1 MKKAQIAVLGV
12 ALTAGAAAY
21 LLMPSQQ
28 QQPTQIVQTVAPV
41 VDNDDVLVAA
51 VALDY
56 GKILDETMVHWQ
68 AWPKSSPIVGVI
80 RKSAEPNAI
89 QDIKG
94 SIVRGNFMAEEPM
107 RKHRLVKGPT
117 AGLMAT
123 LVGQG
128 KRAVAINIDA
138 SGATSAGGFVL
149 PNDRVDILRTY
160 RDEDAAKAGSPDAFV
175 TETLLRNVKVLAIG
189 PNVQTENGKTVIV
202 GSNATL
208 ELDPKQS
215 ETITLAQRTGQLSL
229 TLRSLLDAIADNK
242 VEEPAPDTK
251 SDDKSMTII
260 RYGVSTSARP
270 K

>member
-12 ALTAGAAAY
+12 ALAAGAGAY

-28 QQPTQIVQTVAPV
+28 PQPVQVVKPVAPV
-41 VDNDDVLVAA
+41 IDNDDVLVAA
-51 VALDY
+51 VPLDY
-56 GKILDETMVHWQ
+56 GKVLDETMMHWQ
-68 AWPKSSPIVGVI
+68 AWPKSSPIQGVI

-89 QDIKG
+89 QDLKG
-94 SIVRGNFMAEEPM
+94 SIVRGGFLAEEPM
-107 RKHRLVKGPT
+107 RKERLVKGPT

-123 LVGQG
+123 LVAQG

-149 PNDRVDILRTY
+149 PNDRVDVLRTY
-160 RDEDAAKAGSPDAFV
+160 RDEDAAKAGQPDAFV
-175 TETLLRNVKVLAIG
+175 TETLLRNVKVLAVG
-189 PNVQTENGKTVIV
+189 QNVQTENGKTVII

-208 ELDPKQS
+208 ELDPKQA

-229 TLRSLLDAIADNK
+229 TLRSLLDTVAK
-242 VEEPAPDTK
+242 VEEPAPDSK
-251 SDDKSMTII
+251 VDDKTITII
-260 RYGVSTSARP
+260 RYGVTTSARP

>member
-1 MKKAQIAVLGV
+1 MKRAQIAVLGV
-12 ALTAGAAAY
+12 ALTAGVAAY

-28 QQPTQIVQTVAPV
+28 PQQVQVVQQVTPV
-41 VDNDDVLVAA
+41 IDNDDVLVASSP
-51 VALDY
+51 LDY
-56 GKILDETMVHWQ
+56 GKTLDETMMRWQ
-68 AWPKSSPIVGVI
+68 AWPKSSPIQGVI
-80 RKSAEPNAI
+80 RKSAQPNAI
-89 QDIKG
+89 QDLKG
-94 SIVRGNFMAEEPM
+94 WIVRGNFMAEEPM
-107 RKHRLVKGPT
+107 RKDRLVNGPT

-123 LVGQG
+123 LVAQG
-128 KRAVAINIDA
+128 KRAIAINIDA

-160 RDEDAAKAGSPDAFV
+160 RDEEAAKAGSPDAFV

-208 ELDPKQS
+208 ELDPKQT

-229 TLRSLLDAIADNK
+229 ALRSLLDTVADAK
-242 VEEPAPDTK
+242 PVEPVDTK
-251 SDDKSMTII
+251 PDDKSLTII